1 MELQLILSDGSTYPA
16 PGKWFFSSRQFDVN
30 TGTLQIAGLFPNP
43 DYILRPGQY
52 ALVRAK
58 TETRRGAILLPQ
70 RAVMELQ
77 GSYQVATV
85 DSQNR
90 AHLRPVRVGEQV
102 GNDWL
107 IESGIA
113 PDDRV
118 IAEGIQKIREGV
130 VVDPQPFVPS
140 QANPTQAPPPA
151 GGRQ

>member
-1 MELQLILSDGSTYPA
+1 
-16 PGKWFFSSRQFDVN
+16 
-30 TGTLQIAGLFPNP
+30 
-43 DYILRPGQY
+43 
-52 ALVRAK
+52 
-58 TETRRGAILLPQ
+58 
-70 RAVMELQ
+70 MELQ

-85 DSQNR
+85 DSQNK
-90 AHLRPVRVGEQV
+90 AHFRPVRVGEQV

-140 QANPTQAPPPA
+140 EASPPQAPPPA
-151 GGRQ
+151 GGRQG